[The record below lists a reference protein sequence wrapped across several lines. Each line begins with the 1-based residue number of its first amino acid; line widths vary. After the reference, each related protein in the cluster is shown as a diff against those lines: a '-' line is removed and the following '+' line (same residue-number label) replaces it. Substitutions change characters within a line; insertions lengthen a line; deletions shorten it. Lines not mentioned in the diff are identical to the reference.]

1 MKAIK
6 YQASQ
11 ARKFLARTTAVAA
24 VPLSFVVAS
33 SANAADWTTVTGS
46 LDLSGEVTAV
56 MAVVGVLA
64 GFFIVRK
71 GGRLLLS
78 MIK

>member
-6 YQASQ
+6 YQAAQ
-11 ARKFLARTTAVAA
+11 ARKFLSRTVAVSS
-24 VPLSFVVAS
+24 VPASFVVAS
-33 SANAADWTTVTGS
+33 SANAEDWSTVTGS

>member
-1 MKAIK
+1 MKKVTQYKKRLAAKMGIAA
-6 YQASQ
+6 AS
-11 ARKFLARTTAVAA
+11 VAA
-24 VPLSFVVAS
+24 TS
-33 SANAADWTTVTGS
+33 SAFAADWTAVTGS
-46 LDLSGEVTAV
+46 VDFSGEEAAV
-56 MAVVGVLA
+56 VAIVGVLA

>member
-1 MKAIK
+1 MRNLKTKA
-6 YQASQ
+6 A
-11 ARKFLARTTAVAA
+11 AAVA
-24 VPLSFVVAS
+24 LTGGSAS
-33 SANAADWTTVTGS
+33 AFAEDWTAVTGS